1 MKWILRPL
9 FKGIKEMIEF
19 LPLEENHIQLLRK
32 WLKEPHVT
40 EFWQET
46 EDEEEFRSK
55 FLDKLPARGVVPF
68 IISVNSKPVGYIQ
81 YYDACKV
88 GGGWWPDAKE
98 GTFGVD
104 QFIGDPEL
112 IGKGFGTEIIKNF
125 VHNLFSQSKVKEVI
139 TDPEPKNRRAIRAYE
154 KVGFKT
160 VGEIKTPGGDALLM
174 RMARHI
180 VSSTSSI
187 EDFLKSFHRK
197 YPGCTPASFSNG
209 KTQNHQTSYDVVVSV
224 LPDNEDIV
232 VLDLACGDGVL
243 LHQISSSGLKQQNL
257 IGVDMSRGELE
268 AAHKRLGTSPVQFLE
283 GRAQK
288 IPLGRNSVDFVL
300 CHMAFML
307 MDEIEQVVSE
317 IHRVLKPGGTF
328 SAVVGG
334 GYKETPAMKSF
345 LTLLDEALREEGV
358 SWLKNLGDKR
368 TRSEDGLRSLFAGH
382 RFVQPGLIK
391 DFTIEFN
398 DKPENLMNFFMLM
411 YDVALLSPNRQTIL
425 GDALLNKLR
434 ELATADGKMTH
445 SMGLRHISFEKST

>member
-1 MKWILRPL
+1 MKKPQSCIQVQ
-9 FKGIKEMIEF
+9 FV
-19 LPLEENHIQLLRK
+19 PLEESHIPLLRR
-32 WLKEPHVT
+32 WLKEPHVA

-46 EDEEEFRSK
+46 ADEEEFRKK
-55 FLDKLPARGVVPF
+55 FLETSPERGVVPF
-68 IISVNSKPVGYIQ
+68 IISINSKPVGYIQ

-88 GGGWWPDAKE
+88 GGGWWPDAKL

-112 IGKGFGTEIIKNF
+112 IGRGFGTEIIRNF
-125 VHNLFSQSKVKEVI
+125 VHKLFLDLKVTEII
-139 TDPEPKNRRAIRAYE
+139 TDPDPKNKRAIRAYE

-160 VGEIKTPGGDALLM
+160 VGEVKTPGGDALLM
-174 RMARHI
+174 RIERPT
-180 VSSTSSI
+180 VSSASAI
-187 EDFLKSFHRK
+187 EDFLKAFHRNH
-197 YPGCTPASFSNG
+197 PGCTPAAFSNG
-209 KTQNHQTSYDVVVSV
+209 KTQNHQTSYDVVASV
-224 LPDNEDIV
+224 LPANGDIV

-243 LHQISSSGLKQQNL
+243 LHQISNSGLNPQNL
-257 IGVDMSRGELE
+257 IGVDMSNGELE
-268 AAHKRLGTSPVQFLE
+268 AANKRLGASPVQFLE

-288 IPLGRNSVDFVL
+288 IPLSSNSVDFVL

-345 LTLLDEALREEGV
+345 LTLLDEALREEGA

-368 TRSEDGLRSLFAGH
+368 TRSDDGLRSLFAGH

-391 DFTIEFN
+391 DFKIEFN
-398 DKPENLMNFFMLM
+398 DKPENLLNFFMLM
-411 YDVALLSPNRQTIL
+411 YDVALLSPSRQISL
-425 GDALLNKLR
+425 GDALLNKFG
-434 ELATADGKMTH
+434 ELVNADGKMTH
-445 SMGLRHISFEKST
+445 SMGLRHISFAKSL